1 MLSTP
6 TRAQGSKHKEPKP
19 LVIAAPK
26 KLSAPDSE
34 ETPTYLVVAVLGS
47 ARHWTASGKNS
58 FAAAFHDAATDD
70 NVHARVAI
78 DGFESTICQVAQ
90 ADLENFLAGVVS
102 HYTPDA

>member
-1 MLSTP
+1 M
-6 TRAQGSKHKEPKP
+6 
-19 LVIAAPK
+19 IAASK

-70 NVHARVAI
+70 NVHARVA
-78 DGFESTICQVAQ
+78 AQ
-90 ADLENFLAGVVS
+90 RLDR
-102 HYTPDA
+102 T